1 MSDDRIWDASRL
13 LAALPGLVTVLLILI
28 GSVPLGAP
36 LVGPVLPAFGM
47 IAVFVF
53 AVQRPDLMP
62 HWLAFLLGLTQ
73 DLVTGGPLGLN
84 ALLLLILQA
93 VCAAQRR
100 FLVGR
105 PFALAWAGF
114 AVLALPAALCQWL
127 IASLYFA
134 AIVPISDVMLQTGV
148 TVALFPFV
156 AAPLLRLA
164 HRLGHGA
171 PA

>member
-1 MSDDRIWDASRL
+1 MSDDRIWHPSRL
-13 LAALPGLVTVLLILI
+13 LLALPGLVTVLLILV
-28 GSVPLGAP
+28 GSVPIGAP

-62 HWLAFLLGLTQ
+62 HWLAFLIGLAQ

-84 ALLLLILQA
+84 ALLLMVVQA
-93 VCAAQRR
+93 VCAGQRR

-114 AVLALPAALCQWL
+114 AVIALPAALAQWL
-127 IASLYFA
+127 IACIYFA
-134 AIVPISDVMLQTGV
+134 EIVPIGDVMLQAGS

-156 AAPLLRLA
+156 AAPLLYVA
-164 HRLGHGA
+164 HRLGQEQ